1 MVIITIII
9 GNFKRGRKNEIK
21 VDTKDTIKD
30 LKIKSGLVNFDFLF
44 DGFVL
49 EDNKRIEDYEIKN
62 GDIIRVLSPPKGGEV
77 GSSIKGFTD
86 PKKIGPI
93 RYSIITDGPD
103 YLTVKDGINLFGNC
117 KNRNCIAYNKEV
129 CCPFGFGTFDLIK
142 DLVPE
147 NEKCPKCPACELPL
161 LKLETCG
168 FMKCR
173 FKYVG
178 IKVEDGK
185 NVDVNYENSISEP
198 DKLDYFDAG
207 KDWGNKSL
215 WMELK
220 ISAYSL

>member
-1 MVIITIII
+1 MVRIYIVN
-9 GNFKRGRKNEIK
+9 GNGHKKEININKN
-21 VDTKDTIKD
+21 DTIMN
-30 LKIKSGLVNFDFLF
+30 LKKKYGYPGIQFRF
-44 DGFVL
+44 DGYIL
-49 EDNKRIEDYEIKN
+49 NDNKTLEYYEIEED
-62 GDIIRVLSPPKGGEV
+62 DILFVYNKIIGGEV

-86 PKKIGPI
+86 PKKVGPI

-129 CCPFGFGTFDLIK
+129 CSPFGFGTFDLIK
-142 DLVPE
+142 NLVQE

-207 KDWGNKSL
+207 KDWENKDL
-215 WMELK
+215 WIELK

>member
-1 MVIITIII
+1 MVIITVKIINK
-9 GNFKRGRKNEIK
+9 GNSTLIR
-21 VDTKDTIKD
+21 VDTNDTILN
-30 LKIKSGLVNFDFLF
+30 LKKIYGDTSIQLKF
-44 DGFVL
+44 DGEVL
-49 EDNKRIEDYEIKN
+49 INENKIEDYGIEDGGVILAN
-62 GDIIRVLSPPKGGEV
+62 RRSVGGEV
-77 GSSIKGFTD
+77 GSAAKGFTD
-86 PKKIGPI
+86 PKKVGPI

-103 YLTVKDGINLFGNC
+103 YLTVKDGLNLFGNC

-129 CCPFGFGTFDLIK
+129 CSPFGFGTFDLIK
-142 DLVPE
+142 NLVQE

-207 KDWGNKSL
+207 KDWENKDL
-215 WMELK
+215 WIELK

>member
-1 MVIITIII
+1 MVRIYIMNRY
-9 GNFKRGRKNEIK
+9 GHKKEINININ
-21 VDTKDTIKD
+21 DTIMN
-30 LKIKSGLVNFDFLF
+30 LKKKYGYPLAQL
-44 DGFVL
+44 GFGREIL
-49 EDNKRIEDYEIKN
+49 KDNKRIVDYGIEDEDLIIEIKEYN
-62 GDIIRVLSPPKGGEV
+62 GGEV

-86 PKKIGPI
+86 PKKVGPI

-129 CCPFGFGTFDLIK
+129 CSPFGFGTFDLIK

-207 KDWGNKSL
+207 IDWGNKSL
-215 WMELK
+215 WIELK
-220 ISAYSL
+220 ISAYSS

>member
-1 MVIITIII
+1 MVRIYIVN
-9 GNFKRGRKNEIK
+9 GNGHKKEININKN
-21 VDTKDTIKD
+21 DTIMN
-30 LKIKSGLVNFDFLF
+30 LKKKYGYPGIQFRF
-44 DGFVL
+44 DGYIL
-49 EDNKRIEDYEIKN
+49 NDNKTLEYYEIEED
-62 GDIIRVLSPPKGGEV
+62 DILFVYNKIIGGEV

-86 PKKIGPI
+86 PKKVGPI

-117 KNRNCIAYNKEV
+117 KNKNCIAYNKEV
-129 CCPFGFGTFDLIK
+129 CSPFGFGTFDLIK

-207 KDWGNKSL
+207 KDWENKDL
-215 WMELK
+215 WIELK

>member
-1 MVIITIII
+1 MVRIYIVN
-9 GNFKRGRKNEIK
+9 GNGHKKEININKNDKIMN
-21 VDTKDTIKD
+21 
-30 LKIKSGLVNFDFLF
+30 LKKKYGYPGIQFRF
-44 DGFVL
+44 DGYIL
-49 EDNKRIEDYEIKN
+49 NDNKTLEYYEIEED
-62 GDIIRVLSPPKGGEV
+62 DILFVYNKIIGGEV

-86 PKKIGPI
+86 PKKVGPI

-129 CCPFGFGTFDLIK
+129 CSPFGFGTFDLIK
-142 DLVPE
+142 NLVQE

-207 KDWGNKSL
+207 KDWENKDL
-215 WMELK
+215 WIELK